1 MASAAVRNI
10 NKTKQDESIR
20 KYQETEQKTPKTII
34 LLRKI
39 IVVVR
44 VVVIVVVVVDD
55 VGVVGGALISLN
67 LSKSNKS

>member
-1 MASAAVRNI
+1 MASAAARNI

-44 VVVIVVVVVDD
+44 VVVVDG

-67 LSKSNKS
+67 LSKSNKSWV